1 MKIRQH
7 GFLVAT
13 AVLALTLGGC
23 IMQGEPAPDNQFYVL
38 DSLPAN
44 TAPLATA
51 GQGRALVIDL
61 AAVRL
66 PQYLQRTQIVTR
78 IDANRLSVSEFD
90 QWGGNLEKN
99 MMRVLGTNL
108 ALLLGTPEVHLAARR
123 APGGVDAQVEVEV
136 MKFERGPDGR
146 AELAAQWRL
155 IDEQEERTLVS
166 RIANLQGEPARAG
179 DTIGTT
185 VAAMSDLLAQL
196 SRQIATAILEQRV
209 SS

>member
-1 MKIRQH
+1 MNTNKH
-7 GFLVAT
+7 GLLVAV
-13 AVLALTLGGC
+13 ALAALALSGC

-38 DSLPAN
+38 DSLPAD
-44 TAPLATA
+44 TAPLAPPAA
-51 GQGRALVIDL
+51 GKPLVIDL

-166 RIANLQGEPARAG
+166 RITNLRGQPARAG
-179 DTIGTT
+179 DSIGTT
-185 VAAMSDLLAQL
+185 VAAMSDLLGEL
-196 SRQIATAILEQRV
+196 SRRIASAILDQRATG
-209 SS
+209 